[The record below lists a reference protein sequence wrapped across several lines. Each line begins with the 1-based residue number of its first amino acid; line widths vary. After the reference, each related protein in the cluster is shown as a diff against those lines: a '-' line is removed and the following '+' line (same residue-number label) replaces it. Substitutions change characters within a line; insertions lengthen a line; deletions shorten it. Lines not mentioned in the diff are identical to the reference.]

1 MCEGFADP
9 VTIYYQSVQAS
20 RRGGDMHSGDRV
32 WRERGLRDA
41 VLAGDERAWRT
52 LYDESFAGL
61 YAYVLWRCAGL
72 RDRADEAVQETWLT
86 AVCRVGR
93 FDPDA
98 GSFAGWLRG
107 IAANVLRNQFRR
119 ERVRRPSG
127 RLRDLA
133 DDSGRSRD
141 PARQAEDRAER
152 IVAALSALPDRYEAV
167 LRAKYLEGRSVAD
180 IALEVRETPKA
191 IESLL
196 SRARQAFRDAYG
208 TEEDTHH
215 A

>member
-1 MCEGFADP
+1 
-9 VTIYYQSVQAS
+9 
-20 RRGGDMHSGDRV
+20 MHSGDRV

-72 RDRADEAVQETWLT
+72 RDRADEAAQETWLT
-86 AVCRVGR
+86 AVRRVGR

-119 ERVRRPSG
+119 ERLRNPSG
-127 RLRDLA
+127 RLRD
-133 DDSGRSRD
+133 
-141 PARQAEDRAER
+141 PARLAAEPTADHDRAER
-152 IVAALSALPDRYEAV
+152 IAAALSALPDRYEAV

-208 TEEDTHH
+208 TEEDAHH